1 MSGGAAGDGDREG
14 AHGVSDGER
23 DRASGESEGASAGAG
38 NGAPDDH
45 EPPRAAR
52 AEITVAELEQWVDH
66 GATWRA
72 LEVSDD
78 HAVVELCTCY
88 GEPVDVREGAAAELI
103 DYLRSHRGD

>member
-1 MSGGAAGDGDREG
+1 VTGGAAGDVERERTQG
-14 AHGVSDGER
+14 ASDGE
-23 DRASGESEGASAGAG
+23 ASP
-38 NGAPDDH
+38 APAER

-72 LEVSDD
+72 LEISDD

-88 GEPVDVREGAAAELI
+88 GEPVDVREGAAADLI

>member
-1 MSGGAAGDGDREG
+1 
-14 AHGVSDGER
+14 V
-23 DRASGESEGASAGAG
+23 SAGPARHT
-38 NGAPDDH
+38 DR

-52 AEITVAELEQWVDH
+52 SGITVAELERWVDH

-72 LEVSDD
+72 LEISGE

-103 DYLRSHRGD
+103 EYVRSRRAG